1 MSAKGMCDDTLQ
13 DILIIENPQD
23 IRLLFS
29 EKHNAILKLVTERE
43 MSISD
48 IARSLNINPGSV
60 HYHLKEL
67 EKHKLVRQVRD
78 EIKGGIIKKYY
89 RAAAKRIL
97 FDSPDFNRISRSNTT
112 MSDEYISRLIRSIE
126 YLGFHL
132 PDENMDDAKDLLIR
146 YDKRIKEIFDNMDS
160 KGQLNIENGE
170 PRLTIFNIQLPF
182 TIHVIKDFFYTL
194 VVPDQQIF
202 CIVHIFIG

>member
-170 PRLTIFNIQLPF
+170 PKFP
-182 TIHVIKDFFYTL
+182 DFFHMIL
-194 VVPDQQIF
+194 
-202 CIVHIFIG
+202 HIKTKDDPELGRIYGEFDKLFLRYE

>member
-1 MSAKGMCDDTLQ
+1 MSAKGMHDDTLQ

-89 RAAAKRIL
+89 RSAAKRIL
-97 FDSPDFNRISRSNTT
+97 FDSPDFNRISRSNAP
-112 MSDEYISRLIRSIE
+112 MSDEYIARLIRSIE

-132 PDENMDDAKDLLIR
+132 PDENSDDAKDLLVR
-146 YDKRIKEIFDNMDS
+146 YDKRIKEIFDHIES
-160 KGQLNIENGE
+160 KRQLNVENGE
-170 PRLTIFNIQLPF
+170 PKFPELFPIIL
-182 TIHVIKDFFYTL
+182 HIKAMDDPELGRIYREFDKLFLRYE
-194 VVPDQQIF
+194 
-202 CIVHIFIG
+202 